1 MLLWNV
7 LLEYHMS
14 NLKDFIISLLTDG
27 SSSSGAISSKRTI
40 SLAAFIACIVGFFGN
55 LFFGLKM
62 DEFIYNSM
70 MYISI
75 AGMGMT
81 VPEKWAPK

>member
-1 MLLWNV
+1 MDTV
-7 LLEYHMS
+7 
-14 NLKDFIISLLTDG
+14 KDFFISLLTDG
-27 SSSSGAISSKRTI
+27 SANATVSSKRAI
-40 SLAAFIACIVGFFGN
+40 SMAAFGACVSGFFGN